1 MKTASSGGKGWYNA
15 IGEPVLHWLG
25 ILGDG
30 LFDNFGLAIIVF
42 TLIIRLV
49 LLPLTI
55 KQFRSARELQD
66 KMKTIKPKQE
76 ALKKKY
82 KNDSKKQMQ
91 ETMKLYKEA
100 GISPLG
106 CLTSPM
112 YLTMLIQMPVLIA
125 MFAALRIGAQN
136 VDPNFPDSPSAVE
149 AMGLGVRFLWLD
161 LTAKDPFWILPVVVA
176 ITMFLSQ
183 RLTMD
188 ATTDDPQAKMMRNI
202 MNITMPVFFFYIC
215 AIYPS
220 GLALYWFVSTLVNLG
235 VQYYVKRDWDRRPAA
250 AVVAGKKVSETSEPS
265 PKRATPERD
274 GGRSRKDTSKVS
286 GRQAISPEKHRADIS
301 TNGETSDWKEH
312 MQDGQ
317 HRSKRKNRRRGR
329 RERPK
334 ADGPF
339 TGGS

>member
-42 TLIIRLV
+42 TLIVRLI
-49 LLPLTI
+49 LLPLTL

-82 KNDSKKQMQ
+82 KNDSRKQMQ

-125 MFAALRIGAQN
+125 MFAAVRLGAMN

-149 AMGLGVRFLWLD
+149 AMGLSVHFLWLD
-161 LTAKDPFWILPVVVA
+161 LTTRDPFWILPVVVS
-176 ITMFLSQ
+176 IMMFLSQ

-188 ATTDDPQAKMMRNI
+188 TTADDPQAKMMRNI
-202 MNITMPVFFFYIC
+202 MNITMPVLFFYIC

-220 GLALYWFVSTLVNLG
+220 GLALYWFVSTLLNLG
-235 VQYYVKRDWDRRPAA
+235 VQYYVKREWNRRPAA
-250 AVVAGKKVSETSEPS
+250 AVVAGKKAPEPS
-265 PKRATPERD
+265 PKRATLERD
-274 GGRSRKDTSKVS
+274 GGRSRKDTSQVS